1 MPELTFKGKL
11 LKRVVKHSLSVKRKI
26 PYEDEYT
33 DDMGVWL
40 VKDQGIYVMAPTH
53 EERDKDE
60 KGHTVVCYANGYRG
74 DIDDDTLWDRTHA
87 VSGDDFAEFIP
98 LGEEMV
104 ERILEADNRANA
116 LKINL
121 FESSILVEA

>member
-26 PYEDEYT
+26 PYVDEYT

-60 KGHTVVCYANGYRG
+60 KGHTFVCDANGYRG
-74 DIDDDTLWDRTHA
+74 EVEDDTLWDRTHA

-104 ERILEADNRANA
+104 ERILQADNRAHA

>member
-1 MPELTFKGKL
+1 MTELTFKGKL

-26 PYEDEYT
+26 PYEDEHT
-33 DDMGVWL
+33 DEMGVWL
-40 VKDQGIYVMAPTH
+40 VKDDGIYVMAPTH
-53 EERDKDE
+53 KERDKDE

-87 VSGDDFAEFIP
+87 VSGDDFVEFIP